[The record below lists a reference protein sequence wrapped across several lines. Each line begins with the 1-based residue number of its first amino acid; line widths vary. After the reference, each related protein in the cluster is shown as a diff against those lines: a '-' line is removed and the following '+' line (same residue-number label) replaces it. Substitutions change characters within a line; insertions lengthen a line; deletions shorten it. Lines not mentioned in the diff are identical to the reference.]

1 MQPLPPTRIRRKQIF
16 NVAALIATAA
26 LIGGTF
32 LLVEKIKDSV
42 LPQNC
47 HMAGF
52 TNCGSVGLPTPDDS
66 APSRVIRV
74 PAPVR

>member
-1 MQPLPPTRIRRKQIF
+1 MQQLPPTRTRRNQII
-16 NVAALIATAA
+16 NVAAIIAAVA

-52 TNCGSVGLPTPDDS
+52 KNCSVDAFG
-66 APSRVIRV
+66 RQR
-74 PAPVR
+74 